1 MIVELQDYASGSKA
15 VRDELGALRSQARE
29 TSGFSPMSSRRLV
42 SLTGMRLTLT
52 EFVTLD
58 GVYQGPGGPS
68 EDTSGD
74 FRHGGWLVPFFDDAL
89 GQYMNRIFAEV
100 DAFLLGRRTYEIF
113 AASWPKATDPD
124 DPIAS
129 RLNTLPKYVASRS
142 LGRADWHNSTIL
154 GRDVVAEVGKLK
166 EQPGGELQ
174 IHGSGA
180 LAQALLDAGLIDT
193 IRLIV
198 FPVVLGSGK
207 RLFAEGRTP
216 SSFRLADVTST
227 PSGVTMQ
234 TLELTGPPE
243 YGEVEVE

>member
-1 MIVELQDYASGSKA
+1 
-15 VRDELGALRSQARE
+15 
-29 TSGFSPMSSRRLV
+29 MSSRGLV
-42 SLTGMRLTLT
+42 GLTCVRLTLT

-58 GVYQGPGGPS
+58 GVYQAPGGPN
-68 EDTSGD
+68 EDISGG

-89 GQYMNRIFAEV
+89 GGYMNGIFGEV
-100 DAFLLGRRTYEIF
+100 DAFLLGRKTYEIF
-113 AASWPKATDPD
+113 AASWPKASDPD
-124 DPIAS
+124 DPVAS

-142 LGRADWHNSTIL
+142 LARADWTNSTIL
-154 GRDVVAEVGKLK
+154 GSDVVAEVAKLN
-166 EQPGGELQ
+166 EQPGRELQ

-180 LAQALLDAGLIDT
+180 LAQTLLDAGQIDT

-216 SSFRLADVTST
+216 WSFRLADVTST

-234 TLELTGPPE
+234 TLELAGPPA

>member
-1 MIVELQDYASGSKA
+1 MK
-15 VRDELGALRSQARE
+15 
-29 TSGFSPMSSRRLV
+29 
-42 SLTGMRLTLT
+42 LTLT

-58 GVYQGPGGPS
+58 GVYQGPGGPT
-68 EDTSGD
+68 EDESGG

-89 GQYMNRIFAEV
+89 GQYIDRVFGEV

-113 AASWPKATDPD
+113 AASWPKNTDPD
-124 DPIAS
+124 DPVAS
-129 RLNTLPKYVASRS
+129 RLNTLPKYVASRT
-142 LGRADWHNSTIL
+142 LEQADWQNSTVL
-154 GRDVVAEVGKLK
+154 GADVAAEIAKLK
-166 EQPGGELQ
+166 EQPGRELQ

-180 LAQALLDAGLIDT
+180 LAQTLFDAGLIDT

-216 SSFRLADVTST
+216 SSFRLVDATST

-234 TLELTGPPE
+234 TLEFSGPPE

>member
-1 MIVELQDYASGSKA
+1 
-15 VRDELGALRSQARE
+15 
-29 TSGFSPMSSRRLV
+29 
-42 SLTGMRLTLT
+42 
-52 EFVTLD
+52 
-58 GVYQGPGGPS
+58 
-68 EDTSGD
+68 
-74 FRHGGWLVPFFDDAL
+74 
-89 GQYMNRIFAEV
+89 MNRVCDEV
-100 DAFLLGRRTYEIF
+100 EAFVLGRKTYEIF

-124 DPIAS
+124 DRVAS
-129 RLNTLPKYVASRS
+129 RLNTLPKHVASRS
-142 LGRADWHNSTIL
+142 LARADWQNSTVL
-154 GRDVVAEVGKLK
+154 GGDVVAEVAKLK
-166 EQPGGELQ
+166 EQPGRELQ
-174 IHGSGA
+174 SSGA
-180 LAQALLDAGLIDT
+180 LAQTLFDAGLIDV

>member
-1 MIVELQDYASGSKA
+1 MK
-15 VRDELGALRSQARE
+15 
-29 TSGFSPMSSRRLV
+29 
-42 SLTGMRLTLT
+42 LTLT

-58 GVYQGPGGPS
+58 GVCQGPGGPT
-68 EDTSGD
+68 EDTSGG
-74 FRHGGWLVPFFDDAL
+74 FRHGGWLVPFFDEAL
-89 GQYMNRIFAEV
+89 GQYMDRVFGEV
-100 DAFLLGRRTYEIF
+100 DAFLLGRKTYEIF
-113 AASWPKATDPD
+113 AASWPKNTDPD

-129 RLNTLPKYVASRS
+129 RLNTLPKYVASRT
-142 LGRADWHNSTIL
+142 LQRAEWQNSTVL
-154 GRDVVAEVGKLK
+154 GDDVAAEVAKLK
-166 EQPGGELQ
+166 EQPGRELQ

-180 LAQALLDAGLIDT
+180 LSQTLVDAGLIDT

>member
-1 MIVELQDYASGSKA
+1 MK
-15 VRDELGALRSQARE
+15 
-29 TSGFSPMSSRRLV
+29 
-42 SLTGMRLTLT
+42 LTLT

-58 GVYQGPGGPS
+58 GVYQGPGGPN

-89 GQYMNRIFAEV
+89 GRYMVGVFDEV
-100 DAFLLGRRTYEIF
+100 EAFVLGRRTYEIF
-113 AASWPKATDPD
+113 AASWPKVTDPD

-129 RLNTLPKYVASRS
+129 RLNTLPKYVASGT
-142 LGRADWHNSTIL
+142 LTQADWENSTVL
-154 GRDVVAEVGKLK
+154 DGDVAAEVAKLK
-166 EQPGGELQ
+166 EPSGRELQ

-180 LAQALLDAGLIDT
+180 LAQTLFDAGLIDT

-227 PSGVTMQ
+227 ASGVTMQ

-243 YGEVEVE
+243 YGEVELE

>member
-1 MIVELQDYASGSKA
+1 
-15 VRDELGALRSQARE
+15 
-29 TSGFSPMSSRRLV
+29 
-42 SLTGMRLTLT
+42 MRLTLT
-52 EFVTLD
+52 QFVTLD
-58 GVYQGPGGPS
+58 GVYQAPGGPN

-89 GQYMNRIFAEV
+89 GQYMNRIFDEV
-100 DAFLLGRRTYEIF
+100 DAFVLGRKTYEIF

-124 DPIAS
+124 DPVAS

-142 LGRADWHNSTIL
+142 LARAEWQNSAIL
-154 GRDVVAEVGKLK
+154 GGDVVAEVAKLK
-166 EQPGGELQ
+166 KRPGRELQ

-180 LAQALLDAGLIDT
+180 LAQTLFDASLIDT

-207 RLFAEGRTP
+207 RLFAAGRTP
-216 SSFRLADVTST
+216 SSFRLADVTSI

-243 YGEVEVE
+243 YGEVEIE

>member
-1 MIVELQDYASGSKA
+1 MK
-15 VRDELGALRSQARE
+15 
-29 TSGFSPMSSRRLV
+29 
-42 SLTGMRLTLT
+42 LTLT
-52 EFVTLD
+52 QFVTLD
-58 GVYQGPGGPS
+58 GVYQGPGGPN
-68 EDTSGD
+68 EDRSGD
-74 FRHGGWLVPFFDDAL
+74 FQHGGWLVPFFDEAL
-89 GQYMNRIFAEV
+89 GEYMVGVFGEV
-100 DAFLLGRRTYEIF
+100 DAFVLGRKTYEIF
-113 AASWPKATDPD
+113 AGSWPKVTDPE

-142 LGRADWHNSTIL
+142 LTRADWQNSTVL
-154 GRDVVAEVGKLK
+154 EGDVVAEVRKLM
-166 EQPGGELQ
+166 EQPGRELQ

-180 LAQALLDAGLIDT
+180 LAQTLFDAGLIDT

-216 SSFRLADVTST
+216 SSFRVADVRST

-243 YGEVEVE
+243 YGEVELE

>member
-1 MIVELQDYASGSKA
+1 MK
-15 VRDELGALRSQARE
+15 
-29 TSGFSPMSSRRLV
+29 
-42 SLTGMRLTLT
+42 LTLT
-52 EFVTLD
+52 QFVTLD
-58 GVYQGPGGPS
+58 GVYQAPGGPT

-74 FRHGGWLVPFFDDAL
+74 FRHGGWLVPFFDGAL
-89 GQYMNRIFAEV
+89 GAYMVGIFDEV
-100 DAFLLGRRTYEIF
+100 DAFMLGRKTYEIF

-142 LGRADWHNSTIL
+142 LASADWHNSTVL
-154 GRDVVAEVGKLK
+154 GADLVAEVAKFK
-166 EQPGGELQ
+166 EQSGRELQ

-180 LAQALLDAGLIDT
+180 LARTLFDAGLIDT

-234 TLELTGPPE
+234 TLELTGTPE

>member
-1 MIVELQDYASGSKA
+1 
-15 VRDELGALRSQARE
+15 
-29 TSGFSPMSSRRLV
+29 
-42 SLTGMRLTLT
+42 MRLTLT

-58 GVYQGPGGPS
+58 GVYQAPGGPN

-89 GQYMNRIFAEV
+89 GRYMIGIFGEV
-100 DAFLLGRRTYEIF
+100 DAFVLGRKTYEIF
-113 AASWPKATDPD
+113 AASWPKNTDPD
-124 DPIAS
+124 DPVAS

-142 LGRADWHNSTIL
+142 LERPDWHNSTVL
-154 GRDVVAEVGKLK
+154 GGDVVAEVAELK
-166 EQPGGELQ
+166 DKPGRELQ

-180 LAQALLDAGLIDT
+180 LAQTLFDAGLIDT

-216 SSFRLADVTST
+216 SSFRPADVTST

>member
-1 MIVELQDYASGSKA
+1 
-15 VRDELGALRSQARE
+15 
-29 TSGFSPMSSRRLV
+29 
-42 SLTGMRLTLT
+42 MRLTLT

-58 GVYQGPGGPS
+58 GVYQGPGGPN

-89 GQYMNRIFAEV
+89 GQYMVGIFDEV
-100 DAFLLGRRTYEIF
+100 DAFVLGRKTYEIF
-113 AASWPKATDPD
+113 AASWPKATDPN

-142 LGRADWHNSTIL
+142 LTRADWHNSTVL
-154 GRDVVAEVGKLK
+154 GGDVAAEVAKLK
-166 EQPGGELQ
+166 EQPGRELQ

-180 LAQALLDAGLIDT
+180 LAQTLFDAGLIDT

-207 RLFAEGRTP
+207 RLFGSGTVPVALKQVE
-216 SSFRLADVTST
+216 SVT
-227 PSGVTMQ
+227 
-234 TLELTGPPE
+234 TGKGGTYHRFERGGKPE
-243 YGEVEVE
+243 YRKIGT

>member
-1 MIVELQDYASGSKA
+1 
-15 VRDELGALRSQARE
+15 
-29 TSGFSPMSSRRLV
+29 
-42 SLTGMRLTLT
+42 MRLTLT

-58 GVYQGPGGPS
+58 GVYQGPGGPT

-74 FRHGGWLVPFFDDAL
+74 FQHGGWLVPFFDDVL
-89 GQYMNRIFAEV
+89 GRYIEAIFGEV
-100 DAFLLGRRTYEIF
+100 DAFVLGRKTYEIF

-142 LGRADWHNSTIL
+142 LARADWNNTTVL
-154 GRDVVAEVGKLK
+154 GGDFVAEVAELK
-166 EQPGGELQ
+166 ERPGRELQ

-180 LAQALLDAGLIDT
+180 LAQTLFDARLIDT

-207 RLFAEGRTP
+207 RLFAEGRAP
-216 SSFRLADVTST
+216 SSFRLTDVTSS

-243 YGEVEVE
+243 YGEVELE